1 MSVGDDPTVA
11 KEQVKVLLIRAPSV
25 SMGDRTYFSSW
36 PAGLAHDV
44 ELVLLEMPAVRP
56 RSAVRLGLIGSSPHF
71 PARSR

>member
-1 MSVGDDPTVA
+1 MGVGDGPTVA
-11 KEQVKVLLIRAPSV
+11 KEDVKVRLIRAPSV

-36 PAGLAHDV
+36 PAGLAHGV

-56 RSAVRLGLIGSSPHF
+56 RSAVRLGLIGPSPYF